1 MSITDDTRSKAMP
14 GSNGAVAFPANFLW
28 GAATSAYQIE
38 GAVHED
44 GRGLSIWDTFAA
56 TPGKTHQ
63 GETGD
68 IAADH
73 YHRVQEDVAL
83 MAELGLNTYRFSI
96 SWPRILPEG
105 TGTVN
110 ARGLD
115 FYDYLVDTLLARGIA
130 PLATLFHWYLPL
142 ALHQQGGWVNR
153 ATANAFADYAEVVA
167 RRLGDRVD
175 WWLTHNEPWCTGYLG
190 YGIGIHAP
198 GVRDMQAAVTA
209 AHHVLLSH
217 RLAMPRL
224 RANTRPAAQLGIAID
239 LYPVEAA
246 DDRPETLQAVAYA
259 DAFRNRWML
268 DPIFRAR
275 YPEGFFAAS
284 KVSPPA
290 MEDDD
295 LAIIATPIDF
305 LGLNYYSR
313 WVVRATRSP
322 GETSTLETGE
332 ANGSAAPA
340 YEQVVIPGASYTEM
354 GWEVYPQGL
363 AEVLL
368 WLHDN
373 YAPRAVVITENG
385 AAFTDHWDGGNTINN
400 SQRAYYLREHISAA
414 GQALAQ
420 GVPMLGYFAWSF
432 LDNYEWAQG
441 YSKRF
446 GIVYVDFATQ
456 RRIVKDSGR
465 WYGDFIVE
473 QRKRQ

>member
-1 MSITDDTRSKAMP
+1 
-14 GSNGAVAFPANFLW
+14 
-28 GAATSAYQIE
+28 
-38 GAVHED
+38 
-44 GRGLSIWDTFAA
+44 
-56 TPGKTHQ
+56 
-63 GETGD
+63 
-68 IAADH
+68 
-73 YHRVQEDVAL
+73 
-83 MAELGLNTYRFSI
+83 
-96 SWPRILPEG
+96 
-105 TGTVN
+105 
-110 ARGLD
+110 
-115 FYDYLVDTLLARGIA
+115 
-130 PLATLFHWYLPL
+130 
-142 ALHQQGGWVNR
+142 
-153 ATANAFADYAEVVA
+153 
-167 RRLGDRVD
+167 
-175 WWLTHNEPWCTGYLG
+175 
-190 YGIGIHAP
+190 
-198 GVRDMQAAVTA
+198 MQAAVTA
-209 AHHVLLSH
+209 VHHVLLSH
-217 RLAMPRL
+217 GLAMPRL

-268 DPIFRAR
+268 DPIFRVR

-295 LAIIATPIDF
+295 LAFIATPIDF

-313 WVVRATRSP
+313 WVVRATRSL

-332 ANGSAAPA
+332 ASGSAAPA

-385 AAFTDHWDGGNTINN
+385 AAFTDHWDGGNTIDD

-473 QRKRQ
+473 QRKRR